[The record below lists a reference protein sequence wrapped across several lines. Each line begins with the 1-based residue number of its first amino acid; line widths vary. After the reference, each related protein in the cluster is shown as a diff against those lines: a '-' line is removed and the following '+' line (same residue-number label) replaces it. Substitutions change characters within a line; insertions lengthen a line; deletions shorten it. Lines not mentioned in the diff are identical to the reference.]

1 MPEGRWIL
9 DESNTRRAEPVRI
22 LEGDLASILT
32 RAMRRVVTE
41 GTAARFLS
49 GVQPG
54 IAGKTGTAEVKDKAS
69 HSWFIGFA
77 PYEAAGG
84 KRIAFGV
91 VVEHGGYGGRLA
103 APAAGEIVREAAAL
117 GLIRQPRE
125 DS

>member
-22 LEGDLASILT
+22 LESGLVSILT
-32 RAMRRVVTE
+32 RSMRRVLTE

-49 GVQPG
+49 GVQPS
-54 IAGKTGTAEVKDKAS
+54 IAGKTGTAEVKDKGS

-77 PYEAAGG
+77 PYERAGG

-103 APAAGEIVREAAAL
+103 APAAGEIVKEAAAL
-117 GLIRQPRE
+117 GLIRQP
-125 DS
+125 